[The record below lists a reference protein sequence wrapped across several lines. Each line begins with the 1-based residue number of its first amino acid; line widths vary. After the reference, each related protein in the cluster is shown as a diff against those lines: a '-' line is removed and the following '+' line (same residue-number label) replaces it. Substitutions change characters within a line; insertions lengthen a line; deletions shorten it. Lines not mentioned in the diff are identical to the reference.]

1 MSSSGEWNA
10 EDEERERRSAAAAAY
25 RTYGRI
31 SWFRRFIN
39 LFYTSSP
46 GNVMAGMLA
55 GIVMFTGSSM
65 LVRDTLKSHFIA
77 REARDAQRTAERR
90 ALGDGAFAYALHGRT
105 DFDLLV
111 LSKELTWALGS
122 TSVVTRAGTPMST
135 GTFEE
140 TVLKRTLGPRLTAAG
155 GLIAVGVASAEG
167 DQTAEEARALAR
179 ARQVAAWLGDV
190 APGKPAW
197 TLNLGQYRKACETC
211 ETAETSW
218 QRPIIIIA
226 VKNAAVQD
234 LSGALAEAL
243 KNATNLPGL
252 DSYTRFDLAR
262 VR

>member
-1 MSSSGEWNA
+1 MSSTGEWSR
-10 EDEERERRSAAAAAY
+10 EDEEVERRRLAAGAY
-25 RTYGRI
+25 RAYGRV
-31 SWFRRFIN
+31 SWLRRLIN
-39 LFYTSSP
+39 LFYSSSP
-46 GNVMAGMLA
+46 GNVVAGMLA
-55 GIVMFTGSSM
+55 GTVMFTGASM
-65 LVRDTLKSHFIA
+65 LARDTIKSQLNA
-77 REARDAQRTAERR
+77 REVREAQRTAERR
-90 ALGDGAFAYALHGRT
+90 ALGDGAFAYALQGRT
-105 DFDLLV
+105 DFELLV

-122 TSVVTRAGTPMST
+122 TSVVTRAGAPMT
-135 GTFEE
+135 AGAFEE
-140 TVLKRTLGPRLTAAG
+140 TVLKRTLGPRLATAG

-190 APGKPAW
+190 APAKPIW
-197 TLNLGQYRKACETC
+197 TLNLGQYRKVCETC

-218 QRPIIIIA
+218 QRPIIVIA
-226 VKNAAVQD
+226 IKNAAVPD